1 MHATWPT
8 LIPSMSHM
16 FCSSRLTGTVRF
28 EYDYLPLHVLFKY
41 ILGLY
46 HLLIRCNVCYV
57 EECLLAV
64 MSFG

>member
-1 MHATWPT
+1 
-8 LIPSMSHM
+8 MST
-16 FCSSRLTGTVRF
+16 FL
-28 EYDYLPLHVLFKY
+28 KY

-64 MSFG
+64 MSFGWLCD